1 MVIMERSVDVVVQ
14 NTTNRSNQQDVT
26 IEVKL
31 WAL

>member
-1 MVIMERSVDVVVQ
+1 MVIMELGVDVVVQ

-31 WAL
+31 